1 MNPHLKKIDN
11 KEFSLFPEKNTYMI
25 TCTNVKMNVY
35 NEKKSYDL
43 IADDKGVNNSWT
55 ALKDV
60 LNFWNQMTI
69 NY

>member
-1 MNPHLKKIDN
+1 
-11 KEFSLFPEKNTYMI
+11 
-25 TCTNVKMNVY
+25 MNVY

-60 LNFWNQMTI
+60 LNFWNQMTS

>member
-11 KEFSLFPEKNTYMI
+11 KEFSLFPEKITYMI